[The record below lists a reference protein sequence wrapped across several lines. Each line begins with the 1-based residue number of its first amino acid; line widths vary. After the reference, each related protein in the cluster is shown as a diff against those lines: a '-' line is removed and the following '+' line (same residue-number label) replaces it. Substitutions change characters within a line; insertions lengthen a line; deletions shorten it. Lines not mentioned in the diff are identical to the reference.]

1 MGELKRSA
9 RNIKWIE
16 QYCRVPEGMHV
27 GQRLK
32 LRPFQKNL
40 LRKIYDNP
48 HGTRQ
53 AIVSFG
59 RKNAKTTLAA
69 CLLLLHLTGPEAR
82 PNSRLNSAAQS
93 RNQAALLFDLA
104 AKMVRMSPDLNDVVL
119 VRDSTKQLFCQE
131 LGTLYQALSAEAKT
145 AYGLSPVFVVHD
157 ELGQVKGP
165 RSELYEA
172 LETAMGAHRN
182 PLSIVISTQ
191 APTDADLLSV
201 LIDDAV
207 EGNDPRVVVALY
219 AADLEI
225 SPFTVKAIRQA
236 NPAYG
241 YFLSA
246 DEVKGQA
253 AAAKRMPS
261 RQAAYLNLVL
271 NQRVERASPFIPHG
285 VWMESSGPVADFSG
299 LPVWGGLDLGE
310 ASNDLTALV
319 WVAPKDGV
327 WQVRPTFWLPEDA
340 LWEKARADGAPYDL
354 WRQQGYLETTPGKT
368 IEYGYLAAHLIKACN
383 EMDVRKIAYDRWN
396 FNQFKRALREAG
408 FSEWQLEGDGA
419 LFEMFGQGYKSMS
432 PAVRTLESDLLNEKV
447 AHGGHPLLAWCNKN
461 TKVLT
466 DPAGNRKPVKRH
478 ETDRIDGIVALLMAR
493 SVAEHA
499 APEPEESI
507 YNQRGLLV
515 I

>member
-48 HGTRQ
+48 HDTRQ

-69 CLLLLHLTGPEAR
+69 CLLLLHLAGPEAR

-201 LIDDAV
+201 LIDDAL
-207 EGNDPRVVVALY
+207 EGNDPRVVVVLY
-219 AADLEI
+219 AAAPEI
-225 SPFTVKAIRQA
+225 NPFTVKAIRQA

-241 YFLSA
+241 CFLSA

-253 AAAKRMPS
+253 AGHCHVNRVEPQRPAWIPF
-261 RQAAYLNLVL
+261 QAAALAVSHTLNASFRNRL
-271 NQRVERASPFIPHG
+271 NVS
-285 VWMESSGPVADFSG
+285 
-299 LPVWGGLDLGE
+299 
-310 ASNDLTALV
+310 
-319 WVAPKDGV
+319 
-327 WQVRPTFWLPEDA
+327 
-340 LWEKARADGAPYDL
+340 
-354 WRQQGYLETTPGKT
+354 
-368 IEYGYLAAHLIKACN
+368 
-383 EMDVRKIAYDRWN
+383 
-396 FNQFKRALREAG
+396 
-408 FSEWQLEGDGA
+408 
-419 LFEMFGQGYKSMS
+419 
-432 PAVRTLESDLLNEKV
+432 LLHK
-447 AHGGHPLLAWCNKN
+447 
-461 TKVLT
+461 
-466 DPAGNRKPVKRH
+466 
-478 ETDRIDGIVALLMAR
+478 
-493 SVAEHA
+493 
-499 APEPEESI
+499 
-507 YNQRGLLV
+507 
-515 I
+515 